1 MKKLGENKRKKKWT
15 RVTHLLDKRDRSTH
29 RHSAQHFWFL
39 FVFVLLIISKLF
51 FKSAVPKIR
60 YRECICGYIP
70 GKRTISDNECLNN
83 LPLLNHIT
91 YPSLKMIPDKD
102 EVKELFYDKETGDP
116 KLHWCLLVEIQGIVI
131 WGQAIC

>member
-1 MKKLGENKRKKKWT
+1 MSNIN
-15 RVTHLLDKRDRSTH
+15 
-29 RHSAQHFWFL
+29 
-39 FVFVLLIISKLF
+39 FVEEISKLF

-116 KLHWCLLVEIQGIVI
+116 KLHWCLLVEIQENIDANNWLGCTSFGEKLKLEIQQDDKSNTFDWKDIKSQNTV
-131 WGQAIC
+131 